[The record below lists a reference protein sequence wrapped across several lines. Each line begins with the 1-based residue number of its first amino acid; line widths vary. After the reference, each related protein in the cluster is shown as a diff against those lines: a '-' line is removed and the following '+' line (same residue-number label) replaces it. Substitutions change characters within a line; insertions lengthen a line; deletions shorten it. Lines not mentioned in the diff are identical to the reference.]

1 LKDRKLYSLIY
12 QRLHECYGPQG
23 WWPVIPPE
31 GGAPRYDGGPVDSR
45 GRLEVMVGAI
55 LAQNTS
61 WVQASK
67 ALGNLFREGLL
78 DFVPLTRVDPVHLSE
93 LIRSSGYYNQ
103 KARRIK
109 SLVLFLYQRYGDG
122 WESFFKE
129 PDRKMRSM
137 LLGLNGIG
145 PETADSI
152 MLYAAGRCSFVVDNY
167 TRRLWYRMGLAPEH
181 ISYEELKQR
190 FEEALSPENRL
201 YVEYHALVV
210 KHCVERCTSRAPEC
224 SGCVLLDLCLR
235 QGLA

>member
-1 LKDRKLYSLIY
+1 MIY
-12 QRLHECYGPQG
+12 KRLLEYYGSQG

-45 GRLEVMVGAI
+45 GCLEVMIGAI

-61 WVQASK
+61 WMQASK
-67 ALGNLFREGLL
+67 ALVNLFREGLL
-78 DFVPLTRVDPVHLSE
+78 DFKPLIKVETGRLSE

-109 SLVLFLYQRYGDG
+109 NLVCFLHKRYGSS
-122 WESFFKE
+122 WENFFNE

-152 MLYAAGRCSFVVDNY
+152 MLYAAGRCSFVVDSY
-167 TRRLWYRMGLAPEH
+167 TRRLWFRIGLASEH
-181 ISYEELKQR
+181 ISYQELKQC
-190 FEEALSPENRL
+190 FEEALKPDKRL
-201 YVEYHALVV
+201 FGDYHALVV
-210 KHCVERCTSRAPEC
+210 KHCVQCCIAREPKC
-224 SGCVLLDLCLR
+224 SECVLQDLCMQR
-235 QGLA
+235 KSSGRK